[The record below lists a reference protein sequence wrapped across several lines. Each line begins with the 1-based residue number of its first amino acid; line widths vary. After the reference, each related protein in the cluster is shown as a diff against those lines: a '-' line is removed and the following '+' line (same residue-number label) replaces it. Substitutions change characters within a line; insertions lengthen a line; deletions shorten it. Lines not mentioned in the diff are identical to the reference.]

1 VHNRFVNDA
10 PPVEKR
16 WSIRPRRP
24 EAEAH
29 LRSELGVGSL
39 LACTLVARGLEDP
52 EVASKFLSPSLD
64 DLGSPSLLPDYEAA
78 ADAILGALERKE
90 RIFVHGDYDVDG
102 VTSTALFTRF
112 LGKLGCDVVPHVP
125 HRMKEG
131 YGIHRDI
138 VQVARESGAKL
149 FLTCDCGSSA
159 HAQVEAAK
167 EAGMTVVVTDHH
179 LVPETLP
186 GATAV
191 INPHRAD
198 SRYPFP
204 NLCGAGVVFRLCEGI
219 AEAKG
224 IRRELFRRAY
234 LDLVALGTVA
244 DVMPLLG
251 ENRILVRHG
260 LKELRNTKKVGLK
273 ALLEVSKLDQ
283 DDPALELDTYD
294 IGFKLGPRLN
304 AAGRIDDAAASLEL
318 LLESDPVRAR
328 ELAEELDALNE
339 QRREE
344 QARILGEAIA
354 RVEEEGYHRDL
365 VVVVASED
373 WHSGVV
379 GIVAGKLVDRYYR
392 PAFVLR
398 HDTERGSVGGSARSI
413 AGFHLG
419 DAIDRMRG
427 RNLIR
432 GGGGHA
438 MAAGVS
444 LDAASLEEFRR
455 EMNEFAAEFL
465 TPEDLVPT
473 IEIEAEV
480 EMSEVLDR
488 DIQELER
495 MAPFGDSNPRPLY
508 ACRGLELAQ
517 LKPTRNPEHIGLFLR
532 SGQGQQRKVMA
543 FRMGGIFADY
553 ALGSRL
559 DIVFAPKMETFNGT
573 TSGKWELRDFRDA

>member
-1 VHNRFVNDA
+1 MRRTD
-10 PPVEKR
+10 
-16 WSIRPRRP
+16 PR
-24 EAEAH
+24 
-29 LRSELGVGSL
+29 
-39 LACTLVARGLEDP
+39 
-52 EVASKFLSPSLD
+52 
-64 DLGSPSLLPDYEAA
+64 
-78 ADAILGALERKE
+78 
-90 RIFVHGDYDVDG
+90 
-102 VTSTALFTRF
+102 
-112 LGKLGCDVVPHVP
+112 
-125 HRMKEG
+125 
-131 YGIHRDI
+131 
-138 VQVARESGAKL
+138 
-149 FLTCDCGSSA
+149 
-159 HAQVEAAK
+159 
-167 EAGMTVVVTDHH
+167 
-179 LVPETLP
+179 
-186 GATAV
+186 
-191 INPHRAD
+191 
-198 SRYPFP
+198 SR
-204 NLCGAGVVFRLCEGI
+204 
-219 AEAKG
+219 
-224 IRRELFRRAY
+224 
-234 LDLVALGTVA
+234 
-244 DVMPLLG
+244 
-251 ENRILVRHG
+251 
-260 LKELRNTKKVGLK
+260 
-273 ALLEVSKLDQ
+273 
-283 DDPALELDTYD
+283 
-294 IGFKLGPRLN
+294 
-304 AAGRIDDAAASLEL
+304 
-318 LLESDPVRAR
+318 
-328 ELAEELDALNE
+328 DALNE